1 MATRSMKGDPNRT
14 LQDWEIYELNEEKER
29 CLAHILDIDC
39 KLSPEN
45 LHCDGER
52 PAHIARRIGRQL
64 ESVRKIEIANFRM
77 ITKMLEGKAREPTF
91 NEIWD

>member
-1 MATRSMKGDPNRT
+1 MARYEPRT
-14 LQDWEIYELNEEKER
+14 LTREEITKLESIKKDCLKSILEL
-29 CLAHILDIDC
+29 DC

-52 PAHIARRIGRQL
+52 PAHIARRIGREL
-64 ESVRKIEIANFRM
+64 ESVRKNEVANFKM